1 MNHCLDNGN
10 GDGNFKWFIIFD
22 NCVLDDD
29 CSDEFV
35 LVNFIWLRIDEQWF
49 IADNDRQT
57 AINHPSKQD
66 WGGHFLLFSPIARG
80 KHNFLKHHQHLWEMV

>member
-1 MNHCLDNGN
+1 MVTVNSINHCLDNGN

-35 LVNFIWLRIDEQWF
+35 LVNFRWLRIDEQWF
-49 IADNDRQT
+49 IADNDRQSCGKSN
-57 AINHPSKQD
+57 AINCHKPSQ
-66 WGGHFLLFSPIARG
+66 
-80 KHNFLKHHQHLWEMV
+80 